1 MPLQSPAHCR
11 RSASSACS
19 VRSADAE
26 RLLRRM
32 ICRWPPPTIE
42 VLGTSRVSLVSLLL
56 FAAIRAADGDE
67 IGVGVGA
74 VYQVERVV
82 IHDELC

>member
-1 MPLQSPAHCR
+1 MPLQRPAHCR

-19 VRSADAE
+19 ERGGDAE

-42 VLGTSRVSLVSLLL
+42 VLGTSMVSLVSPLL
-56 FAAIRAADGDE
+56 FAAIRAADGEE
-67 IGVGVGA
+67 IGVGA
-74 VYQVERVV
+74 RPVYQVERVV
-82 IHDELC
+82 SRDELC